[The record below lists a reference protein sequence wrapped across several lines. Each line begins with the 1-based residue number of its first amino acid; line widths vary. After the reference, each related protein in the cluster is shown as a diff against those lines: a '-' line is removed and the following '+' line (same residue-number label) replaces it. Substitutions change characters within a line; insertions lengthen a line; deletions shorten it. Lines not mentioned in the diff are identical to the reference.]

1 MMKYLLCAVAVLC
14 MASCEEVKEDI
25 LMDVPKVNFEEE
37 QITVGA
43 EGAEELI
50 IPLKST
56 GVDDVFIVYRG
67 GTDENWNVD
76 SESGDLTPKEPWIE
90 IVRVINDYDDTT
102 RALAMWKS
110 AVVVRIKANEGHAAR
125 QAIIEARSFTKS
137 DQLTIIQLA
146 E

>member
-1 MMKYLLCAVAVLC
+1 MKRYLFLVVAALC

-76 SESGDLTPKEPWIE
+76 SESGDLTPKESWIE
-90 IVRVINDYDDTT
+90 IVRVINEYDNPT
-102 RALAMWKS
+102 RALRVWTS
-110 AVVVRIKANEGHAAR
+110 AVVVRIKANDTGRERKAV
-125 QAIIEARSFTKS
+125 ITARSFTKS

>member
-1 MMKYLLCAVAVLC
+1 MKKYLFCAVAVLC

-56 GVDDVFIVYRG
+56 GVDDVYIVYRG

-102 RALAMWKS
+102 RALRQWES

-125 QAIIEARSFTKS
+125 QAIIEARSFYKS

>member
-1 MMKYLLCAVAVLC
+1 
-14 MASCEEVKEDI
+14 
-25 LMDVPKVNFEEE
+25 MDVPKVNFEEE

-67 GTDENWNVD
+67 GTEENWNVD
-76 SESGDLTPKEPWIE
+76 SESGDLTPKESWIE
-90 IVRVINDYDDTT
+90 IVRVINEYDNPT
-102 RALAMWKS
+102 RALRVWTS
-110 AVVVRIKANEGHAAR
+110 AVVVRIKANDTGRERKAV
-125 QAIIEARSFTKS
+125 ITARSFTKS

>member
-1 MMKYLLCAVAVLC
+1 
-14 MASCEEVKEDI
+14 
-25 LMDVPKVNFEEE
+25 MDVPKVNFEEE

-102 RALAMWKS
+102 RALRQWES

>member
-1 MMKYLLCAVAVLC
+1 MKKYLFCAVAVLC

-76 SESGDLTPKEPWIE
+76 SESGDLTSKEPWIE

-110 AVVVRIKANEGHAAR
+110 AIVVRIKANEGHAAR